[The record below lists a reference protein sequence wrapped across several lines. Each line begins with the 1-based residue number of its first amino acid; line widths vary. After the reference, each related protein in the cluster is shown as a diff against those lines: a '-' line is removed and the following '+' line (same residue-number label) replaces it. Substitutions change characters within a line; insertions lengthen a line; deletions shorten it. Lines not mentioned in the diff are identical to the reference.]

1 MFDRFDLDAI
11 HEAKQEAYGYIE
23 QEFIVKRL
31 DTEASEID
39 DLYDEVR
46 KIVTK
51 DTVLRGSVVR
61 QPDDKVLTKF
71 GLMEPVDLM
80 ISVPRKTL
88 TDLDFMI
95 EVTDLIEYEG
105 DEYVIE
111 RVAKDTVLPVA
122 EGDGTQGKDFLALLV
137 FAKRKIRRV

>member
-46 KIVTK
+46 QIVTK

-61 QPDDKVLTKF
+61 RPDDKVLTKF

-105 DEYVIE
+105 DEFVIE

-122 EGDGTQGKDFLALLV
+122 EGDGTKGKDFLALLV

>member
-46 KIVTK
+46 QIVTK

-71 GLMEPVDLM
+71 GLMEPVDLL